1 MMKTILKLIITI
13 LLLSTSYPLFCPAE
27 ELPAPF
33 EDNDKWG
40 YIDGRGKEIIPPQFI
55 IAFDFSPEGIAAV
68 VDTNGWAY
76 IDTKGGIVI
85 RPFVFDNGPDPFKD
99 GLARFLIAGKI
110 GYFDTRGR
118 VVIAPMFDFGRPFSE
133 GLAVVCSGCEKV
145 YQGEHW
151 AMQGG
156 EWGYIDKQGNPVIP
170 LKFMSA
176 RDFRHGSAKVMLDDN
191 WMVIDHNGREK

>member
-1 MMKTILKLIITI
+1 MKTIIKLIIAI
-13 LLLSTSYPLFCPAE
+13 LLLSINNPLFCHAE

-118 VVIAPMFDFGRPFSE
+118 VVIAPMFDFGHPFSE

-145 YQGEHW
+145 HEGEHW
-151 AMQGG
+151 SMQGG
-156 EWGYIDKQGNPVIP
+156 KWGYIDKQGNPVIP

-176 RDFRHGSAKVMLDDN
+176 GDFRHGSAKVLLDDK
-191 WMVIDHNGREK
+191 WIVIDHSGRKK